1 MRGSTKFQRLL
12 ILTIFAHQGYWPSG
26 HYCLSRKENAACV
39 SLPARCNAVTF
50 RGQPSLLI
58 MRALKLISTIL
69 LVLIALTA
77 GLVVAAFVAV
87 ICLAVFLTGRLLGYK
102 GFPGVSR
109 NLRRPARP
117 SQSTDPSDA
126 IDVTATEV
134 APENVR
140 SLPSQSDQRSQFR
153 A

>member
-1 MRGSTKFQRLL
+1 
-12 ILTIFAHQGYWPSG
+12 
-26 HYCLSRKENAACV
+26 
-39 SLPARCNAVTF
+39 
-50 RGQPSLLI
+50 

-77 GLVVAAFVAV
+77 GLVVAAVVAV
-87 ICLAVFLTGRLLGYK
+87 IGLAVFLAGRLLGYK
-102 GFPGVSR
+102 GFQGMSR
-109 NLRRPARP
+109 NLRRSARP
-117 SQSTDPSDA
+117 SQSNGPSDA

-140 SLPSQSDQRSQFR
+140 SLPSESDQRSQFR